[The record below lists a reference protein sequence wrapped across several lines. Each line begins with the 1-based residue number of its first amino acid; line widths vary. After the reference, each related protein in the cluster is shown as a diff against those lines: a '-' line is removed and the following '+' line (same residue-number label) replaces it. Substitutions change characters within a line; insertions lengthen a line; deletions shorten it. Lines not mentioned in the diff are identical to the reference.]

1 MALLIEMI
9 QQVGKPLK
17 DFWIGGNDKTRHV
30 KIYLLIIAVKKE
42 NLRRTGIKNLL
53 VQVSFSNIQ
62 IRREQGLKFQS
73 CYCLNWN
80 LGSSKPVHF
89 FLVCIGNIR
98 FLLFCLHPEG
108 GAGSS
113 DQECEDFLKRSCSR
127 ESPQRECR
135 SGRRGS
141 RWWSRFLASS
151 LRNNVRHKKVRMFLA
166 VQGSS
171 IGDLVNDW
179 LLFWFQSHLSTVELS

>member
-1 MALLIEMI
+1 M
-9 QQVGKPLK
+9 
-17 DFWIGGNDKTRHV
+17 

-62 IRREQGLKFQS
+62 ISREQGLKFKN
-73 CYCLNWN
+73 CYRLNWN
-80 LGSSKPVHF
+80 LGSFHLRSQSTFSWYV
-89 FLVCIGNIR
+89 LVIYVSFNFVFIR
-98 FLLFCLHPEG
+98 REG
-108 GAGSS
+108 TGSS
-113 DQECEDFLKRSCSR
+113 DQECGDFLKQSCSR
-127 ESPQRECR
+127 ELPRRECR

-166 VQGSS
+166 VQESS
-171 IGDLVNDW
+171 IGDLVSDSLSHW
-179 LLFWFQSHLSTVELS
+179 LTRLLILESSEHCRAVVETCDLSDSWS